1 MTKDSLKKKIKEEG
15 LVGSALYYLG
25 RFFSKAELAVI
36 GKWFGRHGRL
46 RPKCIVLKNRT
57 MQDMT
62 DNPRA
67 FYEYLIR
74 NKINKDYRI
83 IWMVS
88 DRKKCSHLKEKNVKF
103 VTAENRYGWSSPLA
117 YYYGAV
123 AGIFCYTNNTA
134 YLNFY
139 HCEGQIT
146 INMWHG
152 CGYKDVARDHT
163 PPAGKSMMHFDHAL
177 VPGPVFV
184 ETKSRYWKCDREKI
198 LPLGY
203 PRYDWMLHPSL
214 TRGQALEKLFSHK
227 DMKTV
232 IWMPT
237 FRKSDVLISA
247 ENEIELP
254 FQLPA
259 LKSEAE
265 LKELDDLLRERKVFL
280 IIKKHPLQSGWSF
293 SEIQYTNIR
302 YVTEELLGKADIQ
315 LYELVGLMDGLIS
328 DYSSIAVD
336 YMLLDRPL
344 GYVLTDLES
353 YRSTRGFVFDH
364 PEEYMPGEKIY
375 DLKDLKD
382 YFSHI
387 SAGEDPYREQRMA
400 LLPRMHTMP
409 QKASYSGALAEYLN
423 IK

>member
-15 LVGSALYYLG
+15 LAGSALYYLG
-25 RFFSKAELAVI
+25 RFFSKTELALV
-36 GKWFGRHGRL
+36 GKWFGSHGKL
-46 RPKCIVLKNRT
+46 RSNCIVLKNRT

-62 DNPRA
+62 DNPWA

-74 NKINKDYRI
+74 NKLNEKYQI

-88 DRKKCSHLKEKNVKF
+88 DKKKCQRLKCKNVKF
-103 VTAENRYGWSSPLA
+103 VTAENKYGWSSPLA

-123 AGIFCYTNNTA
+123 AGFFFYTNNTA

-139 HCEGQIT
+139 HCEGQVT
-146 INMWHG
+146 VNMWHG
-152 CGYKDVARDHT
+152 CGYKDVARDNK

-177 VPGPVFV
+177 VPGAVFV
-184 ETKSRYWKCDREKI
+184 DTKSRYWNCSKEKI

-203 PRYDWMLHPSL
+203 PRYDWMLHPSV
-214 TRGQALEKLFSHK
+214 TREKALKVLFDRK
-227 DMKTV
+227 DEKTV

-237 FRKSDVLISA
+237 FRKSEVLISA
-247 ENEIELP
+247 ENNIDLP

-259 LKSEAE
+259 LNSEEE
-265 LKELDDLLRERKVFL
+265 LKELDDHLRECRIFL
-280 IIKKHPLQSGWSF
+280 IIKKHPLQSGWNFLES
-293 SEIQYTNIR
+293 QYTNIR
-302 YVTEELLGKADIQ
+302 YVTEEMLQKSGIQ

-353 YRSTRGFVFDH
+353 YRSTRGFVFEK
-364 PEEYMPGEKIY
+364 PQEYMPGEKIY
-375 DLKDLKD
+375 DLEDLKT
-382 YFSHI
+382 YFRHME
-387 SAGEDPYREQRMA
+387 AGVDPYKEERER

-409 QKASYSGALAEYLN
+409 QKACYCQALAEYLN